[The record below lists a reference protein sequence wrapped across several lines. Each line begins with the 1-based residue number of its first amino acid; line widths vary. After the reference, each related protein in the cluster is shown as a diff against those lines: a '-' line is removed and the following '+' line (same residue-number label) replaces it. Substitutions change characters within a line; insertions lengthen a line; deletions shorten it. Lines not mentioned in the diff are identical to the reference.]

1 MRFLI
6 TGGAGFIGSHLA
18 ERLVER
24 DDHVTVLD
32 DLSTGSLQNI
42 EHLKST
48 GLLDFHLG
56 KIQDRQTVQELV
68 DRADFVLHLAAALGV
83 KLILEKPVESM
94 ETNVSGTQ
102 TVLEAAA
109 RSRKPILIA
118 STSEVYGKSDRLPFC
133 EDEDIVLGPTRKSR
147 WSYAASK
154 LLDEFL
160 ALSYWEEKH
169 LPAIVV
175 RFFNTVGPRQNSQ
188 YGMVLPTFV
197 RQAVEDAPLTIH
209 GDGRQSRCFC
219 DVRDTVEAVLRLI
232 DAQPFGEVIN
242 IGSTQEISIGSL
254 AMLVRRLT
262 GSRSKILYTP
272 YSEAYKPGYEDMR
285 RRVPSVLKLHRLTGF
300 RPQIALPEII
310 DRMAADLRAI
320 PEAVVEVSGA
330 A

>member
-56 KIQDRQTVQELV
+56 KIQDRQKVRELV
-68 DRADFVLHLAAALGV
+68 DRADFVVHLAAALGV
-83 KLILEKPVESM
+83 RLILEKPVESM

-175 RFFNTVGPRQNSQ
+175 RFFNTVGPRQSSR

-232 DAQPFGEVIN
+232 DTRPFGEVIN
-242 IGSTQEISIGSL
+242 IGSTQEISIEDL
-254 AMLVRRLT
+254 ALLVRRLT
-262 GSRSKILYTP
+262 GSRSKILHTP
-272 YSEAYKPGYEDMR
+272 YSQAYKPGYEDMR

-300 RPQIALPEII
+300 RPQITLAEII
-310 DRMAADLRAI
+310 DRTAAHLRAT
-320 PEAVVEVSGA
+320 PETVV
-330 A
+330 

>member
-18 ERLVER
+18 ERLVQR

-68 DRADFVLHLAAALGV
+68 GRADFVLHLAAALGV

-133 EDEDIVLGPTRKSR
+133 EDEDIVLGPTCKSR

-175 RFFNTVGPRQNSQ
+175 RFFNTVGPRQNSR

-242 IGSTQEISIGSL
+242 IGSTQEISIEDL
-254 AMLVRRLT
+254 ALLVRRLT
-262 GSRSKILYTP
+262 GSRSKISYTP
-272 YSEAYKPGYEDMR
+272 YSQAYKPGYEDMR

-300 RPQIALPEII
+300 LPQITLPEII
-310 DRMAADLRAI
+310 DRTAEHLRAT
-320 PEAVVEVSGA
+320 PEAVV
-330 A
+330 

>member
-18 ERLVER
+18 ERLVQR

-68 DRADFVLHLAAALGV
+68 GRADFVLHLAAALGV

-133 EDEDIVLGPTRKSR
+133 EDEDIVLGPTCKSR

-169 LPAIVV
+169 
-175 RFFNTVGPRQNSQ
+175 
-188 YGMVLPTFV
+188 
-197 RQAVEDAPLTIH
+197 
-209 GDGRQSRCFC
+209 
-219 DVRDTVEAVLRLI
+219 
-232 DAQPFGEVIN
+232 
-242 IGSTQEISIGSL
+242 
-254 AMLVRRLT
+254 
-262 GSRSKILYTP
+262 
-272 YSEAYKPGYEDMR
+272 
-285 RRVPSVLKLHRLTGF
+285 
-300 RPQIALPEII
+300 
-310 DRMAADLRAI
+310 
-320 PEAVVEVSGA
+320 
-330 A
+330 